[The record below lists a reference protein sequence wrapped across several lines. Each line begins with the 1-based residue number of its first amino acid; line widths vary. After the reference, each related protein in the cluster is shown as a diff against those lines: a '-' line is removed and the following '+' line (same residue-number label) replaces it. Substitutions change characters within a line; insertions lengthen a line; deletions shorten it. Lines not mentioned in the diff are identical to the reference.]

1 MDLEDL
7 IFKHA
12 LKNAFEYG
20 KADFN
25 SLIGKLIAAEPEI
38 KAKLKELT
46 PKIKEVI
53 DKVNAMKRD
62 EIEAQFKEFEAELRV
77 EKKEEKK
84 GLQKLDWAEK
94 EPVITRY
101 APNPNGPFHLGNAR
115 AAILSNE
122 YAKKYNGKFILRFED
137 TDPKIKKPMKDAEKV
152 FLEDLKFLGITPD
165 EVFFQSDRLEIYYNM
180 IRKLIELDK
189 IYICT
194 MDSEQWR
201 KLTQK
206 KKACPERSESKEE
219 TLKKFEEMLSGKL
232 RQGEAVIR
240 LKTDL
245 NHSDPSVRDF
255 WLARAIDNP
264 MHPRAGSKYLV
275 WPAYNLAAAVDDHL
289 MGITLILRGQEHEQN
304 EEKQKFLYKYLGWI
318 YPHSF
323 HFGRIKL
330 GEMVLSTSKISK
342 GIELGEYSGW
352 DDPRLGTIR
361 ALRRRGFQSGALKQV
376 ILDVGVKSSDTTIE
390 LKKLIDLNK
399 KEIDKNSLRTTFIAD
414 PIELTVIGCKK
425 KKAEFLKHPDF
436 PEKGKRIYFLEEPIQ
451 KFFVSKKDLMKFR
464 EGGSF
469 RLRNAFNVKLTE
481 LNEFQAK
488 AQYLGDLSKENALH
502 WIASGNEL
510 DAEIVMDDNS
520 KILGLVEDF
529 VSEARVNDFFQFEKF
544 GYLRLDSKEKRLLF
558 YFCHG

>member
-84 GLQKLDWAEK
+84 GLQELDWAEK

-122 YAKKYNGKFILRFED
+122 YAKKYKGKFILRFED

-232 RQGEAVIR
+232 RQGEAVVR

-245 NHSDPSVRDF
+245 NHIDPSVRDF

-264 MHPRAGSKYLV
+264 NHPRAGSKYLV

-289 MGITLILRGQEHEQN
+289 MNITLILRGQEHEQN

-342 GIELGEYSGW
+342 GIEEGLYSGW

-390 LKKLIDLNK
+390 IKKLIDLNK
-399 KEIDKNSLRTTFIAD
+399 KIIDKDSLRATFIPD
-414 PIELTVIGCKK
+414 PVELTVIGCKK
-425 KKAEFLKHPDF
+425 KKAEFLKHPEF

-558 YFCHG
+558 YFCHE